1 MFGKIE
7 PVEEEVERAI
17 IPLAALCAARRRCC
31 RRLPFQHLAKLL
43 GGLVGKFLGLAPHGI
58 LAGLRQGEIAH
69 GDKRNRRRDENRGG
83 LAHAVHVPPVMS
95 PPSHSTPPHP
105 PLSPP

>member
-7 PVEEEVERAI
+7 PVEEEVERTI
-17 IPLAALCAARRRCC
+17 VPLAALRAARRRRR

-43 GGLVGKFLGLAPHGI
+43 GGFVGKFLSLAAHGI
-58 LAGLRQGEIAH
+58 LARLRQGEIAH

-83 LAHAVHVPPVMS
+83 LDHTVHVPPVMS
-95 PPSHSTPPHP
+95 PQSCPPVM
-105 PLSPP
+105 